1 MTMSNDKA
9 MTEKYYLTTN
19 TGETFEEM
27 SLYELGRQLLTYDSA
42 NFDVNVEFT
51 LIHKTLNGRWDEVGH
66 ETFLMNETDDK
77 GEAEIMLVEKFADEF
92 INHGMFEE
100 WLNIDDSVRAYDEE
114 GYKEELQWLKENN
127 DDGTLAS

>member
-1 MTMSNDKA
+1 MTD
-9 MTEKYYLTTN
+9 KYYLTTD

-127 DDGTLAS
+127 DD